1 MSYGIE
7 IQNTDS
13 RIVID
18 TNYANFGFFSTNTS
32 TATQGATYP
41 GLAGVNTSIDLIA
54 ARANTTANGYVSR
67 TYNTW
72 ASTGLG
78 AVATNIYYVIRRFTT
93 LNPTTA
99 TGYGFAVYDASSN
112 VLFTSNI
119 TKNFE
124 IVATGI
130 FNGSVSNTTNLAFP
144 SNTTWYSDFTKYYAI
159 VNATNLSES
168 AGPFPPNNYQIRAC
182 YKWVWANSTHG
193 RILLESSIALGTYL
207 TQGNPFDTDFHY
219 MIVKELS

>member
-1 MSYGIE
+1 MAYGIE
-7 IQNTDS
+7 IQNADG

-18 TNYANFGFFSTNTS
+18 TSYANFGFVSTSTS
-32 TATQGATYP
+32 TAAQGATYP
-41 GLAGVNTSIDLIA
+41 GLVGANTTIDLIA
-54 ARANTTANGYVSR
+54 ARANTSANGYVSR

-93 LNPTTA
+93 LNPATA
-99 TGYGFAVYDASSN
+99 TGYGFAVYNSTSN
-112 VLFTSNI
+112 VIFTSNI

-130 FNGSVSNTTNLAFP
+130 FNGSVSNATNLAFP
-144 SNTTWYSDFTKYYAI
+144 SATTWYSDFTKYYAI

-168 AGPFPPNNYQIRAC
+168 AGIPPNNFQVRTC
-182 YKWVWANSTHG
+182 YRWVWANSTHG
-193 RILLESSIALGTYL
+193 RILLESSLAFGTSL
-207 TQGNPFDTDFHY
+207 TRGNPFDTDFHY
-219 MIVKELS
+219 MIVKELT